1 MDVSKMVRKACYAGI
16 GAVEFSREQLSD
28 ARKKIRNS
36 LKDFVKRG
44 ERLNEKEDSLVGA
57 FFAALQTRRRVPSE
71 KEVNSII
78 PGYDDLTVTEI
89 LDQMKKLTMKQ
100 LETIREYE
108 AHNFNRLRIIRQVE
122 KELDEIR
129 IIPEYDTLSV
139 AQVLERLGDLNPQ
152 ELAGVRDYERSHR
165 NRATV
170 IRAIERHLK
179 EAA

>member
-1 MDVSKMVRKACYAGI
+1 MDVSKTVRKACYAGI
-16 GAVEFSREQLSD
+16 GAIEYSREQVSN
-28 ARKKIRNS
+28 ARKRIRNS

-57 FFAALQTRRRVPSE
+57 FFAALQRKPRVPSQ

-89 LDQMKKLTMKQ
+89 LDQMKKLTMKE

-108 AHNFNRLRIIRQVE
+108 SHNFNRLRIIRQID
-122 KELDEIR
+122 KELDEVR
-129 IIPEYDTLSV
+129 IISDYDTLSV
-139 AQVLERLGDLNPQ
+139 SQVLERLEDLNPQ
-152 ELAGVRDYERSHR
+152 ELAALRNYEKSHR